1 MSRSLEYLV
10 NNGAM
15 DKPGGVPTSHVK
27 TGQQWD
33 YYNAWPPLQHV
44 VISSL
49 EAVGEHMAAKQL
61 ATKWIYNNYRQEFSN
76 LSIITQAYF
85 PLFDTHFDS
94 QG

>member
-1 MSRSLEYLV
+1 
-10 NNGAM
+10 M

-33 YYNAWPPLQHV
+33 YSNAWPPLQHV

-61 ATKWIYNNYRQEFSN
+61 ASKWIYNNYRQEFFNFIHHHSG
-76 LSIITQAYF
+76 ITYMQRNV
-85 PLFDTHFDS
+85 LF
-94 QG
+94 